1 MFTSLNQQ
9 NKILKLLKHKFY
21 CAKTSS
27 FFHFPRILNHCAK
40 RRKFAKYEGLFFS
53 KTLVVIGV
61 LGQKSM
67 SGKNVILEKM
77 EPKTLL
83 FLM

>member
-1 MFTSLNQQ
+1 MF
-9 NKILKLLKHKFY
+9 KRKFRHV
-21 CAKTSS
+21 KMGDFS
-27 FFHFPRILNHCAK
+27 HFPRILNHCAK

-61 LGQKSM
+61 LGQKSL